1 MSLKISTEPKENRQ
15 LGMTIEVDQSRVD
28 QELKK
33 AARKVAGQLRIP
45 GFRQGRAPYHVVVR
59 HVGVGALFEEFVDD
73 LGQEV
78 FREAIEQEKIEPFA
92 VASLDNIDMEPLRYS
107 LTIPLAP
114 EVKLGDYRS
123 VRMDEP
129 EIEVDEEIVQARID
143 EVLQRQADYQTVER
157 PSEYGDL
164 ITIDVR
170 AVVLDEEG
178 NETETIVLD
187 ESDWDVTPDEEN
199 PMEPAGFD
207 EQLLGI
213 NAGAEKT
220 FDIAWPED
228 SPSMY
233 AGNNVRFN
241 VKVHEIKAYVTPEL
255 TDEVA
260 QEVGEYATAAEFT
273 ESVRDSIREEQKAEA
288 ESSYLNSVL
297 DKLVE
302 ISELDYPPAAVE
314 MQIDQIIRTTDQQLR
329 QMGLQGIQHYLQL
342 VGRSI
347 EQYRAEQREQAEIS
361 LRRGLVLDEIAKAEQ
376 IKAKKV
382 EFEERLNEIFG
393 PINAEASEEE
403 QESRRGVLEM
413 MRQEGNRHMI
423 EEQIVSEKTIQ
434 RVLAI
439 ARGEEVPEPGADSEE
454 DEEEIVAEGESV
466 ASEESDTEESGATEG
481 EAVAEEVAPTAD
493 AAEGEEKAS

>member
-1 MSLKISTEPKENRQ
+1 
-15 LGMTIEVDQSRVD
+15 
-28 QELKK
+28 
-33 AARKVAGQLRIP
+33 
-45 GFRQGRAPYHVVVR
+45 
-59 HVGVGALFEEFVDD
+59 
-73 LGQEV
+73 
-78 FREAIEQEKIEPFA
+78 
-92 VASLDNIDMEPLRYS
+92 
-107 LTIPLAP
+107 
-114 EVKLGDYRS
+114 
-123 VRMDEP
+123 
-129 EIEVDEEIVQARID
+129 
-143 EVLQRQADYQTVER
+143 VER
-157 PSEYGDL
+157 ASEYGDL

-170 AVVLDEEG
+170 AVVLDAEG

-213 NAGAEKT
+213 NAGTEKI

-260 QEVGEYATAAEFT
+260 QEVGEYATAAEFV

-347 EQYRAEQREQAEIS
+347 DQYRAEQREQAEIS
-361 LRRGLVLDEIAKAEQ
+361 LQRGLVLDEIAKAEQ

-413 MRQEGNRHMI
+413 MRQDGNRHMI

-439 ARGEEVPEPGADSEE
+439 ARGEEVPEPGADNDE
-454 DEEEIVAEGESV
+454 DNDEGEEETVAEAESV
-466 ASEESDTEESGATEG
+466 VTEESVG
-481 EAVAEEVAPTAD
+481 EAVAEEVAPTVD
-493 AAEGEEKAS
+493 AAEGEEKAP